1 MCVSDYQGLDWRKNF
16 GHKSAGWC
24 KLWSD
29 HPSFISHACFSLL
42 QMSKDFLQ
50 HTLLMIYIIET
61 YHYHRNNAILISNV
75 LKSFLENTVLNL
87 NYCLKNMLHPSWMQE
102 RPYQVVR
109 SIPPCKW
116 WAQFWLMPE
125 FQTLVIERS
134 PLQLYSRSHWLWLL
148 FCVKYATTLLQSH
161 LSRLCLTL
169 AVRDC
174 TMDRSIECLG
184 IS

>member
-1 MCVSDYQGLDWRKNF
+1 
-16 GHKSAGWC
+16 
-24 KLWSD
+24 
-29 HPSFISHACFSLL
+29 
-42 QMSKDFLQ
+42 
-50 HTLLMIYIIET
+50 MIDIFET

-116 WAQFWLMPE
+116 RAQFWLMPE

-148 FCVKYATTLLQSH
+148 FCVKYATTILQSH

-169 AVRDC
+169 AVRDR
-174 TMDRSIECLG
+174 TMDRCIEFLG
-184 IS
+184 IDCREVIMCWFLWHKHL